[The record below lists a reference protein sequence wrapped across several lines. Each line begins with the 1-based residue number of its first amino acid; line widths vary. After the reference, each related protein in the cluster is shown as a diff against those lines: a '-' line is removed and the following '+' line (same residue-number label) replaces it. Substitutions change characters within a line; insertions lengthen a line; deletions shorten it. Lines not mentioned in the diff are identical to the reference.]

1 MKKQYNVLVFPG
13 GTEIGL
19 EIQKS
24 LSQCKN
30 IQLYSIGL
38 EVSNHAP
45 FIFARHFVIPSIY
58 DPLWVDSLNQ
68 IVTNYDINYIFPAY
82 DDIII
87 ALAQNTERIKAKI
100 VSSPLNTCL
109 ITRSKTKTYH
119 LLTGTVPV
127 PRIYDNL
134 DSIEQYPVFIK
145 PDEGQGSQYARLVNS
160 RIRLLELL
168 EEGRNFLIMENLDG
182 DEYTVDCFSDR
193 EAGLLF
199 CGGRKRIRTKSGI
212 SMNSQHV
219 HNAIFL
225 EYANAISKKLKFHGA
240 WFFQVKKD
248 QHGTFKLLEIAPRI
262 AGTMAVHRVQGIN
275 FAILSIYEQERIPVE
290 ILLNT
295 VDVEIDRALINR
307 YRHNVTYS
315 VVYVDLD
322 DTLILNGVVNV
333 NLVRF
338 LYQCINKGIRIVLLS
353 KHTSDIDLT
362 LRKYRLTGIF
372 DEVIHL
378 AQTDIK
384 SDSICERDAILIDD
398 SFSER
403 KAVKERLGILTFD
416 SSMLEMLLDERV

>member
-24 LSQCKN
+24 LSQCRD
-30 IQLYSIGL
+30 IRLYSTGL

-68 IVTNYDINYIFPAY
+68 IVTNHDINYIFPAY

-127 PRIYDNL
+127 PRIYNNL

-145 PDEGQGSQYARLVNS
+145 PDEGQGSQYAHLVNS

-212 SMNSQHV
+212 SMNSQLV

-275 FAILSIYEQERIPVE
+275 FAILSIYEQERVPVE

>member
-1 MKKQYNVLVFPG
+1 
-13 GTEIGL
+13 
-19 EIQKS
+19 
-24 LSQCKN
+24 
-30 IQLYSIGL
+30 
-38 EVSNHAP
+38 
-45 FIFARHFVIPSIY
+45 
-58 DPLWVDSLNQ
+58 
-68 IVTNYDINYIFPAY
+68 
-82 DDIII
+82 
-87 ALAQNTERIKAKI
+87 
-100 VSSPLNTCL
+100 
-109 ITRSKTKTYH
+109 
-119 LLTGTVPV
+119 
-127 PRIYDNL
+127 
-134 DSIEQYPVFIK
+134 
-145 PDEGQGSQYARLVNS
+145 
-160 RIRLLELL
+160 
-168 EEGRNFLIMENLDG
+168 
-182 DEYTVDCFSDR
+182 
-193 EAGLLF
+193 
-199 CGGRKRIRTKSGI
+199 
-212 SMNSQHV
+212 MNSQLV

-262 AGTMAVHRVQGIN
+262 AGTMAIHRVQGIN
-275 FAILSIYEQERIPVE
+275 FAILSIYEQERVPVE

-338 LYQCINKGIRIVLLS
+338 LYQCINRGIRIVLLS
-353 KHTSDIDLT
+353 KHTSNIDLT